1 MQILKVLVS
10 NKISF
15 GEKSFKYFIGYLYND
30 NKVRPLH
37 IMLPRRS
44 TYVKN
49 YDGQTKLMYSLIEE
63 DDLLKIM
70 KLFGTMSALISKKN
84 LTANLFLI
92 KNF

>member
-49 YDGQTKLMYSLIEE
+49 YDGQIKLMYSLIEE

-84 LTANLFLI
+84 LTANLFLT